1 MNIVG
6 KKIGLSTQV
15 FSAMILGAVFG
26 LLFGGVMVK
35 LEFIGTIW
43 LNCIKMIVV
52 PMVLMTIITGITSQ
66 KDLKS
71 LGRIA
76 VRIMVYYVLTTLVAT
91 VIGLATASVLKP
103 GVHANFTG
111 LASKEVSGS
120 TDITIAQ
127 FFTNMFSSNM
137 FVTFSESNILQTVV
151 IAVMLGVAI
160 MLVKNDEHREK
171 LISGANAL
179 CSMVFSLIG
188 MIMKASPH
196 RNLLPDGCLLWQV
209 RHQHLYLHG
218 HLAGHLLSGLH
229 PAGAAG
235 LRPRALVCSR
245 HFSPPLHPRQR

>member
-76 VRIMVYYVLTTLVAT
+76 VRIMVLMPATRPSSTKTTM
-91 VIGLATASVLKP
+91 K
-103 GVHANFTG
+103 TG
-111 LASKEVSGS
+111 R
-120 TDITIAQ
+120 Q
-127 FFTNMFSSNM
+127 
-137 FVTFSESNILQTVV
+137 
-151 IAVMLGVAI
+151 
-160 MLVKNDEHREK
+160 
-171 LISGANAL
+171 
-179 CSMVFSLIG
+179 
-188 MIMKASPH
+188 P
-196 RNLLPDGCLLWQV
+196 V
-209 RHQHLYLHG
+209 R
-218 HLAGHLLSGLH
+218 
-229 PAGAAG
+229 
-235 LRPRALVCSR
+235 
-245 HFSPPLHPRQR
+245 